1 MPAPIDVSLVRET
14 SDTHSR
20 MSCPSSPSSISP
32 AVQPTGSPAIIHPTA
47 VVSPRARLGNGV
59 TIGPLCVV
67 EDDVEIGA
75 GTVLGPHVT
84 ILRYTSLGPLCRVHS
99 GAVLGDLPQDQR
111 FRDAVSCVRIGVGCT
126 IREGVT
132 VHRGTEPDSAT
143 EIGDGTLLMAGSHVG
158 HNARLGRQV
167 TLANG
172 ALLAGYAEVDDFAF
186 LSGHCMVHQ
195 FTRVGMLAMMS
206 GGSAAQMDVPPYCIT
221 QSLATNSVMFLN
233 VVGLKRSG
241 MPADERLALRRAF
254 DLLYRSGL
262 SVPSAVA
269 AIENELA
276 TPSARELC
284 RFVRSS
290 KRGICK
296 FFRADHPREES
307 RDDALAA

>member
-1 MPAPIDVSLVRET
+1 MTLPGQKQ
-14 SDTHSR
+14 
-20 MSCPSSPSSISP
+20 P
-32 AVQPTGSPAIIHPTA
+32 AVHATA
-47 VVSPRARLGNGV
+47 VVSSRARLGDGV
-59 TIGPLCVV
+59 CIGPFCVV

-84 ILRYTSLGPLCRVHS
+84 ILSFTTLGPLCRVHA

-111 FRDAVSCVRIGVGCT
+111 FRGAVSYVQIGTGCV

-132 VHRGTEPDSAT
+132 VHRGTEAESVT
-143 EIGDGTLLMAGSHVG
+143 TVGDGALLMAGSHVG
-158 HNARLGRQV
+158 HNARVGRHV

-172 ALLAGYAEVDDFAF
+172 ALLAGYSEIDDFAF
-186 LSGHCMVHQ
+186 LSGHCLVHQ
-195 FTRVGMLAMMS
+195 FTRVGTLAMMS

-221 QSLATNSVMFLN
+221 QSLATNCVLFLN

-241 MPADERLALRRAF
+241 MPADERRALRRAF

-262 SVPSAVA
+262 SVPSAAA
-269 AIENELA
+269 AIEAEID

-284 RFVRSS
+284 RFLRSS

-296 FFRADHPREES
+296 FFRDERPREEA

>member
-1 MPAPIDVSLVRET
+1 M
-14 SDTHSR
+14 
-20 MSCPSSPSSISP
+20 
-32 AVQPTGSPAIIHPTA
+32 IHPTA
-47 VVSPRARLGNGV
+47 VVSRRARVEDGV
-59 TIGPLCVV
+59 TIGPFCVV
-67 EDDVEIGA
+67 EGDVEIGA

-111 FRDAVSCVRIGVGCT
+111 FRDAVSYVRIGPHCV
-126 IREGVT
+126 IREGAT

-143 EIGDGTLLMAGSHVG
+143 TIGEGALLMAGSHVG

-172 ALLAGYAEVDDFAF
+172 ALLAGYDEIDDFAF

-206 GGSAAQMDVPPYCIT
+206 GGSAVQMDVPPYCIT
-221 QSLATNSVMFLN
+221 QSLATNYVMFLN
-233 VVGLKRSG
+233 IVGLKRSG
-241 MPADERLALRRAF
+241 MPAGERRALRRAF

-269 AIENELA
+269 AIESEID
-276 TPSARELC
+276 TPSSRELC
-284 RFVRSS
+284 RFLLSS

-296 FFRADHPREES
+296 FFRTERPDEKS
-307 RDDALAA
+307 RDEALAA